1 MAHTRSS
8 CPSGK
13 STRKEHLPMKLH
25 ERCQKVSGIT
35 RNLRDAGIYPYFR
48 PISRSWGTEVEVAGK
63 RLVMIGSNDYLGLAH
78 DARVKEAAAQAIYR
92 MGTGPGGSRFLS
104 GNMVLHQTLEERL
117 AAFVGKKRAV
127 LHVTGFSTNLGALGC
142 LLTPKDYVLC
152 DRENHASIFA
162 GVGGTKKMGTF
173 AHNDAASAARKIA
186 SEMGKPDFDGQVLL
200 ITEGIFSM
208 SGDVAVMDELAAL
221 KKQFPDLL
229 IYLDDAHGL
238 GVLGPNGRGT
248 AQHFGVIKEADFIMG
263 TFSKAFASIGGF
275 IASDEVDV
283 LEYIQHQSRTQ
294 IFSAAL
300 PAASTMAALTCIDI
314 LEAEPE
320 RVERLHAITARM
332 RAAYR
337 EIGLRI
343 TESPSPIIP
352 ITIGAD
358 EKAFMFAQELFE
370 RGIFALPAIYPAVP
384 RGQALIRTACMSTQ
398 QDRQLDFVL
407 EVMDEMARKYRIRV
421 QDQDE
426 DASGDMDG
434 ATEST
439 IAGARSSQS
448 IL

>member
-1 MAHTRSS
+1 
-8 CPSGK
+8 
-13 STRKEHLPMKLH
+13 MKLH

-35 RNLRDAGIYPYFR
+35 RNLKDAGIYPYFR

-78 DARVKEAAAQAIYR
+78 DARVKEAAAQAIYS

-104 GNMVLHQTLEERL
+104 GNMAIHQQLEERL

-127 LHVTGFSTNLGALGC
+127 LHVTGFSTNMGVLGC
-142 LLTPKDYVLC
+142 LLTPSDYVLC

-162 GVGGTKKMGTF
+162 GLGGTKKMGTF
-173 AHNDAASAARKIA
+173 VHNDAGSASRKIA
-186 SEMGKPDFDGQVLL
+186 SEMAKPDFDGQVLL

-208 SGDVAVMDELAAL
+208 SGDVAVMDELGAL
-221 KKQFPDLL
+221 KKQFPELL

-238 GVLGPNGRGT
+238 GVLGQSGRGT
-248 AQHFGVIKEADFIMG
+248 ANHFDVVEQCDFIMG

-275 IASDEVDV
+275 IASDHIDV

-300 PAASTMAALTCIDI
+300 PAASTMAALACIDI

-320 RVERLHAITARM
+320 RVERLHAITTRM
-332 RAAYR
+332 RTAYKQM
-337 EIGLRI
+337 GLRI
-343 TESPSPIIP
+343 TESLSPIIP
-352 ITIGAD
+352 ITIGTD

-384 RGQALIRTACMSTQ
+384 RGQALIRTACMSTHE
-398 QDRQLDFVL
+398 DRQLEYVL
-407 EVMDEMARKYRIRV
+407 DVMDEMARKYRIRV

-426 DASGDMDG
+426 DSGEEEAVGAS
-434 ATEST
+434 S

-448 IL
+448 LL

>member
-1 MAHTRSS
+1 
-8 CPSGK
+8 
-13 STRKEHLPMKLH
+13 MKLH
-25 ERCQKVSGIT
+25 DRCQKVSGIL

-48 PISRSWGTEVEVAGK
+48 PITRSWGTEVEVAGK

-78 DARVKEAAAQAIYR
+78 DARVKEASAQAVYS

-127 LHVTGFSTNLGALGC
+127 LHVTGFSTNMGSLGC
-142 LLTPKDYVLC
+142 LLTPSDYVLC

-162 GVGGTKKMGTF
+162 GVGGTKRMGTF
-173 AHNDAASAARKIA
+173 AHNDAESAARKIA
-186 SEMGKPDFDGQVLL
+186 AEMGKPDFDGQVLL

-221 KKQFPDLL
+221 KRKFPEIL

-238 GVLGPNGRGT
+238 GVLGENGRGT
-248 AQHFGVIKEADFIMG
+248 ANHFGVTAQTDFIMG

-275 IASDEVDV
+275 VASDEVDV

-300 PAASTMAALTCIDI
+300 PAACTMAALTCIDI
-314 LEAEPE
+314 LETEPE
-320 RVERLHAITARM
+320 RVERLRANTSRM
-332 RAAYR
+332 RQAYH

-343 TESPSPIIP
+343 TDSLSPIIP
-352 ITIGAD
+352 ITIGSD
-358 EKAFMFAQELFE
+358 EKAFMFAQELFD

-384 RGQALIRTACMSTQ
+384 RGHALIRTACMSTHE
-398 QDRQLDFVL
+398 DRQLDFVL
-407 EVMDEMARKYRIRV
+407 EVMDEMARKYRIRI

-426 DASGDMDG
+426 GPAEDGPGQAS
-434 ATEST
+434 TN
-439 IAGARSSQS
+439 IPGARSSQS
-448 IL
+448 LL

>member
-1 MAHTRSS
+1 
-8 CPSGK
+8 
-13 STRKEHLPMKLH
+13 MKLH

-35 RNLRDAGIYPYFR
+35 RTLRDAGIYPYFR
-48 PISRSWGTEVEVAGK
+48 PISRSWGTEVECAGK
-63 RLVMIGSNDYLGLAH
+63 RLVMIGCNDYLGLAH
-78 DARVKEAAAQAIYR
+78 DPRVKEASAQAIYR

-142 LLTPKDYVLC
+142 LLTPSDYVLC

-173 AHNDAASAARKIA
+173 AHNDAASAARKIGN
-186 SEMGKPDFDGQVLL
+186 EMGKADFDGQVLL

-221 KKQFPDLL
+221 KKQFPDIL

-238 GVLGPNGRGT
+238 GVLGKNGRGT
-248 AQHFGVIKEADFIMG
+248 ANHFGVLAETDFIMG

-275 IASDEVDV
+275 IASDHVDV

-314 LEAEPE
+314 LEQEPE

-332 RAAYR
+332 RSAYK
-337 EIGLRI
+337 EMGLR
-343 TESPSPIIP
+343 TTDSLSPIIP
-352 ITIGAD
+352 ITIGSD
-358 EKAFMFAQELFE
+358 EKAFMFAQELFD

-384 RGQALIRTACMSTQ
+384 RGHALIRTACMATHE
-398 QDRQLDFVL
+398 DHQLDFVL
-407 EVMDEMARKYRIRV
+407 NVLDEMARKYRIRV
-421 QDQDE
+421 QDQGE
-426 DASGDMDG
+426 EGG
-434 ATEST
+434 AGEETPGPST

-448 IL
+448 LL